1 MVLTRGEDVSVI
13 GLAVATV
20 ATVMAPSGATV
31 DVEVRVAEC
40 DDETERLDVAA
51 VTMQPREELW
61 LWLWLQKGVRQAQL
75 AVEGAPVSIGTT
87 TSLVLPSD

>member
-1 MVLTRGEDVSVI
+1 VSVI

-40 DDETERLDVAA
+40 DDETERLDVADNATEGGA
-51 VTMQPREELW
+51 V
-61 LWLWLQKGVRQAQL
+61 
-75 AVEGAPVSIGTT
+75 AVAVAAERGAASAASCRGCSSVHWNDDVARTT
-87 TSLVLPSD
+87 E